1 MEHHLA
7 KVGVAGSIPV
17 SRSEGGSRIA
27 IRWFGA
33 FLRIYM
39 KPRKNKKLTAR
50 KLACR
55 GKAAFLFLCGECRD
69 EIESRSDSMSGVASC
84 IYACARGRMPLSSL
98 MRIKRNYGIIVSKHA
113 GSPGLMVEF
122 KACKMKG
129 EDTMEM
135 KDRIQIV
142 TCDIMRDYLKNRDV
156 DKMDVFAMPDRE
168 IVKDIL
174 KKLFIILYPGYN
186 RERNFR
192 VYRYDTRVS
201 LLIEDISFNL
211 QKQIVTALRLRPEY
225 ADVDEK
231 TVNNKADDLVVKFFE
246 QIPKIREYLDTD
258 LQAFYEGDPAAF
270 NKQEIVLCYPGFMA
284 ISTNRIAHELF
295 LLGIPLIPR
304 IMTEYAHSNTG
315 IDIHPGATIGK
326 YFFMDHGTGIVVG
339 ETSIIGEHVKVYQG
353 VTIGALSTRGG
364 QSLKGKKRHP
374 TIEDNVTIYAGASIL
389 GGDTVI
395 GAGSVIGSNVF
406 ITSSVKSDSRISVK
420 TQELLIKRHGE
431 ILEVDRREETK
442 SDNGN
447 KQDTWFYII

>member
-1 MEHHLA
+1 
-7 KVGVAGSIPV
+7 
-17 SRSEGGSRIA
+17 
-27 IRWFGA
+27 
-33 FLRIYM
+33 
-39 KPRKNKKLTAR
+39 
-50 KLACR
+50 
-55 GKAAFLFLCGECRD
+55 
-69 EIESRSDSMSGVASC
+69 
-84 IYACARGRMPLSSL
+84 
-98 MRIKRNYGIIVSKHA
+98 
-113 GSPGLMVEF
+113 MVEF

-231 TVNNKADDLVVKFFE
+231 TVKNKADDLVVKFFE

>member
-1 MEHHLA
+1 
-7 KVGVAGSIPV
+7 
-17 SRSEGGSRIA
+17 
-27 IRWFGA
+27 
-33 FLRIYM
+33 
-39 KPRKNKKLTAR
+39 
-50 KLACR
+50 
-55 GKAAFLFLCGECRD
+55 
-69 EIESRSDSMSGVASC
+69 
-84 IYACARGRMPLSSL
+84 
-98 MRIKRNYGIIVSKHA
+98 
-113 GSPGLMVEF
+113 MVEF

-129 EDTMEM
+129 EHTMEM

>member
-1 MEHHLA
+1 
-7 KVGVAGSIPV
+7 
-17 SRSEGGSRIA
+17 
-27 IRWFGA
+27 
-33 FLRIYM
+33 
-39 KPRKNKKLTAR
+39 
-50 KLACR
+50 
-55 GKAAFLFLCGECRD
+55 
-69 EIESRSDSMSGVASC
+69 
-84 IYACARGRMPLSSL
+84 
-98 MRIKRNYGIIVSKHA
+98 
-113 GSPGLMVEF
+113 MVEF

-231 TVNNKADDLVVKFFE
+231 TVKNKADDLVVKFFE

-442 SDNGN
+442 PDNGN

>member
-1 MEHHLA
+1 
-7 KVGVAGSIPV
+7 
-17 SRSEGGSRIA
+17 
-27 IRWFGA
+27 
-33 FLRIYM
+33 
-39 KPRKNKKLTAR
+39 
-50 KLACR
+50 
-55 GKAAFLFLCGECRD
+55 
-69 EIESRSDSMSGVASC
+69 
-84 IYACARGRMPLSSL
+84 
-98 MRIKRNYGIIVSKHA
+98 
-113 GSPGLMVEF
+113 MVEF

>member
-1 MEHHLA
+1 
-7 KVGVAGSIPV
+7 
-17 SRSEGGSRIA
+17 
-27 IRWFGA
+27 
-33 FLRIYM
+33 
-39 KPRKNKKLTAR
+39 
-50 KLACR
+50 
-55 GKAAFLFLCGECRD
+55 
-69 EIESRSDSMSGVASC
+69 
-84 IYACARGRMPLSSL
+84 
-98 MRIKRNYGIIVSKHA
+98 
-113 GSPGLMVEF
+113 MVEF

-211 QKQIVTALRLRPEY
+211 QKQIVTALRLRPEC

-231 TVNNKADDLVVKFFE
+231 TVKNKADDLVVKFFE

>member
-1 MEHHLA
+1 
-7 KVGVAGSIPV
+7 
-17 SRSEGGSRIA
+17 
-27 IRWFGA
+27 
-33 FLRIYM
+33 
-39 KPRKNKKLTAR
+39 
-50 KLACR
+50 
-55 GKAAFLFLCGECRD
+55 
-69 EIESRSDSMSGVASC
+69 
-84 IYACARGRMPLSSL
+84 
-98 MRIKRNYGIIVSKHA
+98 
-113 GSPGLMVEF
+113 MVEF

-129 EDTMEM
+129 DHTMEM

-231 TVNNKADDLVVKFFE
+231 TVKNKADDLVVKFFE

-339 ETSIIGEHVKVYQG
+339 ETSVIGEHVKVYQG

-442 SDNGN
+442 PDNGN